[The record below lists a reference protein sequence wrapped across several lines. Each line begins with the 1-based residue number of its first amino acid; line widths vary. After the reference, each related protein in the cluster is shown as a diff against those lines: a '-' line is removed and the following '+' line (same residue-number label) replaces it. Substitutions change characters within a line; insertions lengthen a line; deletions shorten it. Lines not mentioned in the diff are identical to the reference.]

1 MDQLQTLTAAS
12 SSSSPSFDEGSLHQ
26 SLQLDHH
33 APSDKSMHDINVA
46 LGVGQVK
53 PTLHPISSSTKHRAN
68 RWKFTIFGLVRFNC
82 YDDYYVSSCSMS
94 THVAPY

>member
-33 APSDKSMHDINVA
+33 APSDKSMHDIVVD
-46 LGVGQVK
+46 LGVEQVK
-53 PTLHPISSSTKHRAN
+53 STLHPISSSDKHRAN